1 MPGGCLRLHAP
12 TTPLCPVLSLA
23 ARLSQLDC
31 QPVRFCREWV
41 DLGGKIARKET
52 IMDPT
57 SWPSAHTRRD
67 FLKHIS
73 ALAISG
79 GVFLHELSAQ
89 DVKFVIAET
98 SFGKIRGVDN
108 NGIKIFKGI
117 PYGASS
123 TGSNRFMPPVEPADW
138 SDVRDVLGYGHSA
151 PQRDPAAP
159 PPPAGAPTI
168 SGENLPAEGEDCLV
182 LNVWTPAVGFAGN
195 GGPKRPVMFW
205 CHGGG
210 FATGSGSSPDNDGT
224 NLARRG
230 DVVVVTINHRLNVLG
245 FANLSE
251 FSADFADSGDV
262 GMLDIVQALKWVRS
276 NISQFGGDPN
286 TVTIFGQSGGGR
298 KVETLLAM
306 PSAKGLF
313 HRAIIESG
321 AAVKVVDRNV
331 AVRNSEQ
338 LLAKLGIDR
347 KNVRA
352 LQKLPVEKIMAAY
365 FVVVKENPG
374 VDPSLGGFSPTVDG
388 KILPQHPFYPNASP
402 VSSDVPVM
410 IGCTRTEMTLFSLN
424 DPSAF
429 SLNDADM
436 RKRVNDLL
444 GDHASAMI
452 ELYRKL
458 NPGASPSDI
467 HFLIASDYR
476 YGAPTMIAAQRRAAL
491 GKAPVYVYYFTWET
505 PVQGGRL
512 KSPHTMEIPF
522 AFDNVKISA
531 RMTGGG
537 ADAMALADKVSDAW
551 IAFARTGDPN
561 TPKLP
566 QWPAFEAK
574 DRATMVI
581 NNTSKVVNDPL
592 REERLAMFQ
601 AMNLD

>member
-1 MPGGCLRLHAP
+1 MNP
-12 TTPLCPVLSLA
+12 TFRVSLS
-23 ARLSQLDC
+23 
-31 QPVRFCREWV
+31 
-41 DLGGKIARKET
+41 
-52 IMDPT
+52 
-57 SWPSAHTRRD
+57 TRRD
-67 FLKHIS
+67 FLKHVS
-73 ALAISG
+73 ALAVSG
-79 GVFLHELSAQ
+79 GLFLHDLHAQ
-89 DVKFVIAET
+89 DTNFVVADT
-98 SFGKIRGVDN
+98 AFGKIRGVDN

-117 PYGASS
+117 PYGAST
-123 TGSNRFMPPVEPADW
+123 TGTNRFMPPAEPADW
-138 SDVRDVLGYGHSA
+138 SGVRDALAYGHSG

-159 PPPAGAPTI
+159 PRPTGILSI
-168 SGENLPAEGEDCLV
+168 SGQDLPAEGEDCLV
-182 LNVWTPAVGFAGN
+182 LNVWTPAISPSAGT
-195 GGPKRPVMFW
+195 GRKRPVMFW

-224 NLARRG
+224 NLAIRG

-245 FANLSE
+245 FANLSA
-251 FSADFADSGDV
+251 FSDDLAASGDA
-262 GMLDIVQALKWVRS
+262 GMLDIVQALKWVRA

-321 AAVKVVDRNV
+321 AAVKVVDRDV

-338 LLAKLGIDR
+338 LLAKLGIDK

-365 FVVVKENPG
+365 FAVVKDNSD

-402 VSSDVPVM
+402 VSADVPVM

-424 DPSAF
+424 DSSAF

-436 RKRVNDLL
+436 RKRITDLL
-444 GDHASAMI
+444 DGQAPNMI
-452 ELYRKL
+452 DLYRRL

-467 HFLIASDYR
+467 YFLIASDCR

-491 GKAPVYVYYFTWET
+491 GKAPVYLYYFTWET

-566 QWPAFEAK
+566 HWPAYDAK

-581 NNTSKVVNDPL
+581 NNVSKVVNDPL
-592 REERLAMFQ
+592 REQRIAMFQ
-601 AMNLD
+601 ALNLS